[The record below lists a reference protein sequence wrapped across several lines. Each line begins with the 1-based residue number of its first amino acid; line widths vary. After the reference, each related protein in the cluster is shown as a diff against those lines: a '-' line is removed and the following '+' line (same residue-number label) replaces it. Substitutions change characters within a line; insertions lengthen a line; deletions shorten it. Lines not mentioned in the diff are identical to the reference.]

1 MLSAPGKNERGRRE
15 SRDEKRSRRGRC
27 QKSLN
32 RKKGWNSQDRS
43 WREGR
48 PRRIRLLQR
57 GILTQLCAAPVPPP
71 PPRPFLS
78 LLALI
83 SRGREREGGREGEQ
97 QFLVSAGRTEGRTPQ
112 LKLLSRARTKV
123 NYAFRRNAAPVN
135 RARTPRR
142 LCPHS
147 RGLTRCISCAQEAVA

>member
-1 MLSAPGKNERGRRE
+1 MPKITQSQKRVEFSRSVVEGGASSENSTPAEGGFSRNFAPHL
-15 SRDEKRSRRGRC
+15 C
-27 QKSLN
+27 
-32 RKKGWNSQDRS
+32 
-43 WREGR
+43 R
-48 PRRIRLLQR
+48 PRRP
-57 GILTQLCAAPVPPP
+57 A
-71 PPRPFLS
+71 RPFLS